1 MTRNSTTA
9 DGKMSGIRNVPA
21 TSSPAYRAEMEM
33 GEVKEAKR
41 RHRDDEPTVIKGP
54 FSYEVCLFG
63 LDQIMAG
70 GLIELLSDGPP
81 SPRGVTI
88 IKATANLAARMA
100 IGAFRR
106 CCARVATMSSPAT
119 SGRRRSSSPC
129 RGRTRAPSNRQP
141 DMRRL
146 RCGRRRDQG
155 CSPQGAVG
163 QGHASGGDHPRSGG
177 ERVSTQ

>member
-1 MTRNSTTA
+1 MGEANRRRRPNARNY
-9 DGKMSGIRNVPA
+9 GKQKCAHDVIAGLQKGD
-21 TSSPAYRAEMEM
+21 EM
-33 GEVKEAKR
+33 GEANR
-41 RHRDDEPTVIKGP
+41 RRGAQSTVIKGP

-88 IKATANLAARMA
+88 IKATANLAARMRDP
-100 IGAFRR
+100 GRPKMLCMSCDHEFERDEHPRR
-106 CCARVATMSSPAT
+106 GPAV
-119 SGRRRSSSPC
+119 GERRAS
-129 RGRTRAPSNRQP
+129 AYRQP

-146 RCGRRRDQG
+146 RRGRRRDQG